1 MIDIQISRT
10 LNKEIEDLIQD
21 DCVKRELGYESVQ
34 DFVVRSIEGN
44 IYADRQIVLMEK

>member
-10 LNKEIEDLIQD
+10 LNKEIEELIQD

-34 DFVVRSIEGN
+34 DFVVEAIEGVLS
-44 IYADRQIVLMEK
+44 ADKEVVFMD